1 MGPNLRLIALF
12 ALTYI
17 LGLGGA
23 RAMAILDFARMN
35 LDDQAT
41 YVTSMVEGS
50 AKMLRAQGHPDQ
62 AQQLVDL
69 FKNSTRQGGVN
80 QLAINL
86 KTMAQAN
93 NVHATN
99 PNNRIPDFEVEDAM
113 ALTLRDNNITVPATF
128 LKTITRDFHPM
139 FPPRPHTDGQ

>member
-1 MGPNLRLIALF
+1 MKLTTRLVTVVLALVC
-12 ALTYI
+12 ANN
-17 LGLGGA
+17 A

-41 YVTSMVEGS
+41 YVSSLVEGS

-62 AQQLVDL
+62 AQKAIDL

-80 QLAINL
+80 QLAMNL
-86 KTMAQAN
+86 KTMAQTN
-93 NVHATN
+93 NLHATN

-113 ALTLRDNNITVPATF
+113 QLTLRDNGIIVPASY
-128 LKTITRDFHPM
+128 LKAITRDFHPM
-139 FPPRPHTDGQ
+139 FPPRPHTDGM